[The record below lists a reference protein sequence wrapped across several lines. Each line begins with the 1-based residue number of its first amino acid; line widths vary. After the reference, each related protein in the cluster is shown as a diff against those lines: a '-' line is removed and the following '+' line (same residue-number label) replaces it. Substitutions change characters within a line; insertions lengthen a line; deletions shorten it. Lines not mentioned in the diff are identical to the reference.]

1 MLGSIQ
7 SLRLQLEIRRMR
19 QHVKQLTE
27 DAGIP
32 MHRSCMGIWK
42 MFFLTEVNDIFGVFL
57 LRLL

>member
-32 MHRSCMGIWK
+32 MDRSCMGIWK
-42 MFFLTEVNDIFGVFL
+42 MLFFD
-57 LRLL
+57 